1 MKNINNLVNILQRE
15 IRKNNNINNN
25 YKIKYNEIKKLYI
38 KTDIHYSFSA
48 MLNVIQAIVITNLC
62 FY

>member
-15 IRKNNNINNN
+15 IRKNNNINN
-25 YKIKYNEIKKLYI
+25 YYRIKYNEIKKKYN
-38 KTDIHYSFSA
+38 KTDIHYSLS
-48 MLNVIQAIVITNLC
+48 VITNIIQSLIILNH